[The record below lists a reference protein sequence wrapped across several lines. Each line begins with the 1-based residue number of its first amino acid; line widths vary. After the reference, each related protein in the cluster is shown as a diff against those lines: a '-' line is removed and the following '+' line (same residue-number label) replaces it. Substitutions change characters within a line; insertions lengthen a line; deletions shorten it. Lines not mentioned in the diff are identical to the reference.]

1 MKLDYPNTCPIIDRG
16 ISSCS
21 DAISSHVERLVE
33 SLFPMLD
40 TLPVELIN
48 MVQDTSYDILQDV
61 EREFEVVRST
71 NEGMRSAAD
80 CQIKD
85 LCDELSELGS
95 KCEEMED

>member
-40 TLPVELIN
+40 TLIN
-48 MVQDTSYDILQDV
+48 MVQETSYDILQDV

-85 LCDELSELGS
+85 LCDELSELES
-95 KCEEMED
+95 RCED